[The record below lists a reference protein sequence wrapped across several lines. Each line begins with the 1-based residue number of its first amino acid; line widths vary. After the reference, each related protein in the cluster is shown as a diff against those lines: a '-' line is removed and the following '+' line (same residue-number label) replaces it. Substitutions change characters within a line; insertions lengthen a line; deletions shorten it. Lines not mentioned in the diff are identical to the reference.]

1 MFISWNAK
9 KKLLELTLAASD
21 ENAIE
26 LNNLL
31 DKEDSFNNLV
41 NETTCQLK
49 YSLSINFELLMIDSC
64 CMT

>member
-1 MFISWNAK
+1 LFILLNSK
-9 KKLLELTLAASD
+9 KKLLELTMAASD

-26 LNNLL
+26 LNLL

>member
-1 MFISWNAK
+1 LFISLNSK
-9 KKLLELTLAASD
+9 IKLLELTMAASY

-26 LNNLL
+26 LNLL

>member
-1 MFISWNAK
+1 M
-9 KKLLELTLAASD
+9 AASD
-21 ENAIE
+21 ETAIE

>member
-9 KKLLELTLAASD
+9 KKLLELTMAASD
-21 ENAIE
+21 ENALE
-26 LNNLL
+26 LDNLL

-49 YSLSINFELLMIDSC
+49 YIFSINFELLMSGSC
-64 CMT
+64 YMT